1 MELQR
6 LSRRVSELVFDRQ
19 EFEYNCRQ
27 KDLRNAEQMQS
38 VKTFD
43 QRGYPGN
50 STETHKHS
58 ISRHGIQARLDNEF
72 HSQLHRVKAAVEAEA
87 ANAELRAQLDALQ
100 RDLKASEERM
110 EQHGRRSQ
118 LLEQS
123 LSRMQHEMKGTQLEL
138 ADAVA
143 GRSAVSAQGDSLEA
157 ELCALTA
164 SRSELEQRLS
174 ASIAA
179 AANAKE
185 AEAANAELRAQLDA
199 LQRDLQ
205 SAVDLNDSH
214 AAEIARV
221 IQLRLEESRS
231 ALLESQEA
239 ATSFQQYSD
248 MAETRFHAL
257 QQNLCDAL
265 QQSKKAAAEADMH
278 NAELRAQLKAMQ
290 CAKAVPAPAP
300 SAVDAAAEA
309 LASKEAKR
317 KEIEARVAAAREKLA
332 ADKAAAERFNATDK
346 KASLKK

>member
-1 MELQR
+1 MLSLERVDSECLPLQEQNHAMELQR

-43 QRGYPGN
+43 HSGYPGN

-72 HSQLHRVKAAVEAEA
+72 LSQLHRVKAAVEAEA

-100 RDLKASEERM
+100 RDL
-110 EQHGRRSQ
+110 
-118 LLEQS
+118 
-123 LSRMQHEMKGTQLEL
+123 
-138 ADAVA
+138 
-143 GRSAVSAQGDSLEA
+143 
-157 ELCALTA
+157 
-164 SRSELEQRLS
+164 
-174 ASIAA
+174 
-179 AANAKE
+179 
-185 AEAANAELRAQLDA
+185 
-199 LQRDLQ
+199 Q
-205 SAVDLNDSH
+205 SAVHLNDSH

-231 ALLESQEA
+231 AILESQEA

-248 MAETRFHAL
+248 MVETRFHAL

-300 SAVDAAAEA
+300 APAPSAVDAAAEA
-309 LASKEAKR
+309 LVSKEAKR

-332 ADKAAAERFNATDK
+332 AEKAAAERFNATDK